1 MARPRSRVAGDKP
14 LPFSLVLPPDELE
27 VLRKIA
33 RQDGVAVGTIIRR
46 AIYTVIYRVNPR
58 LINRMLET
66 EVDEFLD
73 QLAQR
78 FPASILSG
86 WKGKAFQRRLGEML
100 V

>member
-46 AIYTVIYRVNPR
+46 AIYSV
-58 LINRMLET
+58 INRVHPEFVNRMIEA
-66 EVDEFLD
+66 EVDAFLD

-78 FPASILSG
+78 FPASTLTSA
-86 WKGKAFQRRLGEML
+86 KRQAFKRRLVEAL